1 MGKIALVAGATGLV
15 GGSLLDKLLK
25 DDTYD
30 KVKVVSRKQLSK
42 HDKLEVILVNNF
54 DKLAD
59 FEQKITAD
67 DVFCCLGTTMAK
79 AKSKEAFRKV
89 DYDYPVL
96 LADLS
101 LKNGARQFIIISAMG
116 ANKNSSIYYNKVKGE
131 LEQELL
137 NRPFRELHILKPSL
151 LLGPRDEKRTGED
164 AAKKIYK
171 VLNFAFVGP
180 LKKYKGIQADQV
192 AKAMLHYAKN
202 PTPGKHIHENEELL
216 EIK

>member
-1 MGKIALVAGATGLV
+1 MV
-15 GGSLLDKLLK
+15 GSLLLDKLLK

-30 KVKVVSRKQLSK
+30 KVKVLSRKQLSP
-42 HDKLEVILVNNF
+42 HDKLELILVNNF
-54 DKLAD
+54 DKLEE
-59 FEQKITAD
+59 FEHKLSAD

-89 DYDYPVL
+89 DHDYPLL

-101 LKNGARQFIIISAMG
+101 LKNGARQFIIVSAMG

-131 LEQELL
+131 VEQALL
-137 NRPFRELHILKPSL
+137 DKPFRELHILKPSL

-171 VLNFAFVGP
+171 VINFAFVGP
-180 LKKYKGIQADQV
+180 FKKYKGIQADQV

-202 PTPGKHIHENEELL
+202 PIPGKHLHENEELL